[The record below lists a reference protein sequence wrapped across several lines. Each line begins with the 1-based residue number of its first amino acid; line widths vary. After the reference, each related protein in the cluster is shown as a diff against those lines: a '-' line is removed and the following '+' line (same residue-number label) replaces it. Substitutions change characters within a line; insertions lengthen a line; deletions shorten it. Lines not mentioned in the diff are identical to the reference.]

1 MPIRWIRGLLLTGL
15 FVGAC
20 FEIHASNFETH
31 SIAVQQAPTPK
42 QECLVSK
49 PVDVERHGLKPWYI
63 NADQTIWAYF
73 WTSEPLKASPRDYK
87 VLWIRPKPFP
97 NASHK
102 DANRMLASGQVGAEF
117 TVSGRR
123 IDSDTVALRYSIPSV
138 YEQDIQPSSVSFP
151 TAGCWKISAKSGTSR
166 FDFIVAVE

>member
-20 FEIHASNFETH
+20 FEIYASNFETD

-63 NADQTIWAYF
+63 NTDQTIWAYF

-97 NASHK
+97 MLRI
-102 DANRMLASGQVGAEF
+102 RMQTECSQVGKL
-117 TVSGRR
+117 V
-123 IDSDTVALRYSIPSV
+123 
-138 YEQDIQPSSVSFP
+138 PSSLCQDVGLTP
-151 TAGCWKISAKSGTSR
+151 IP
-166 FDFIVAVE
+166 